1 MRSSLKLS
9 TFASVLCLSV
19 SAFAET
25 APMNPATQSVTGA
38 RPMSLLGDNTI
49 NRHFGFFIR
58 PDLGFGYL
66 SSSES
71 TGVGDVT
78 ISGVA
83 GVAGLSIGGAVAEN
97 LIFGAHIFDAVTSNP
112 TVSAGGTSASTSNA
126 SLTMIGIGP
135 ELTYYFMP
143 NNVYL
148 SGTVAL
154 TRMTFNSNGND
165 ASTDWGLGSRVTLGK
180 EWWVSN
186 HWGLGLSGHVS
197 YSANNDPA
205 ANGSGNLMSS
215 WAFGAAFSATYN

>member
-1 MRSSLKLS
+1 MTPLS
-9 TFASVLCLSV
+9 R
-19 SAFAET
+19 
-25 APMNPATQSVTGA
+25 A
-38 RPMSLLGDNTI
+38 RPGTLLPDNTL

-58 PDLGFGYL
+58 PDFGFGYH

-71 TGVGDVT
+71 TSAGDAT
-78 ISGVA
+78 ISGFAGLA
-83 GVAGLSIGGAVAEN
+83 GVSIGGAVAEN
-97 LIFGAHIFDAVTSNP
+97 VILSAHIYDAVGTNP
-112 TVSAGGTSASTSNA
+112 SVSLGGSSASTSNA
-126 SLTMIGIGP
+126 SLTMFGIGP

-165 ASTDWGLGSRVTLGK
+165 ASSDWGVGSRVTLGK

-197 YSANNDPA
+197 YAANNDPA
-205 ANGSGNLMSS
+205 SNGNGNLMSS